1 MTGYSNRTSLEIDI
15 VDVNSI
21 TDSLGIAIQPRGI
34 PSGLDKE
41 FIAFSVQYI
50 STGNYRK
57 RLSYTDVDGVELQ
70 VDIPFS
76 GTVTKAYYLH
86 TYTLEIYDYLQQT
99 GSDSVSRATWQWK
112 VKEDGSTLM
121 ESHNGTSQL
130 HARFAAAPPPVGV
143 GTSWCT
149 NPVIRVTHQG
159 FSFPSTSMEFDNL
172 KLNVNGDESCSPPPP
187 PVPPV

>member
-15 VDVNSI
+15 VDVDSV
-21 TDSLGIAIQPRGI
+21 TDSLGITILPRGL
-34 PSGLDKE
+34 PFGLDKQ
-41 FIAFSVQYI
+41 FIAFAVQYVN
-50 STGNYRK
+50 TGNYRK
-57 RLSYTDVDGVELQ
+57 RLSYTDVDNVELQ

-112 VKEDGSTLM
+112 VKEDGNTLM
-121 ESHNGTSQL
+121 ESHDGTTQL
-130 HARFAAAPPPVGV
+130 HARFAAAPPTVV
-143 GTSWCT
+143 ETSWCT
-149 NPVIRVTHQG
+149 KPLIRVFHSG
-159 FSFPSTSMEFDNL
+159 FNFFANSMEFDNL

-187 PVPPV
+187 TVPPV